1 MRDWYEYNKS
11 YEGWDNVFEF
21 TEWLYKDTQESFYRE
36 MQFLIERNVDP
47 LFAIKTLKAESDDMW
62 YPRRKELI
70 SSGFITE

>member
-1 MRDWYEYNKS
+1 
-11 YEGWDNVFEF
+11 
-21 TEWLYKDTQESFYRE
+21 